1 MAAGLHLRTVLGLLL
16 SLATDP
22 HPTVH
27 FWALEALEKTITS
40 AGLSF
45 SSHVPSCLGIISQLI
60 LSDLFDPEDV
70 ITTISNVAT
79 EFPTLASLVRCVD
92 AIINIL
98 GPDLSSSKKS
108 RNLICML
115 VQEMEHEP
123 DPMVAAEAVRCTQH
137 LTLFAPDTVDLHRYI
152 RQLESNLT
160 SNYPEIQQI
169 SCEAIYGLI
178 RKDITSLF
186 SNATPG
192 FSNQLW
198 ALLNGRGLLSMDI
211 EDIIRSWVEQTA
223 LTDVQSWVE
232 ICLRFLT
239 HSGPQDLNSRADAAA
254 GTDASD
260 FVDEAAAFSSQPQGG
275 SIEERSNSYLRWQAV
290 SFALG
295 CLRRVVE
302 LNLKN
307 SIPIEDA
314 AHPLVVRVGDLIKVA
329 FTACTSTVIEIRL
342 GGLKLLHDLIK
353 ATLSQSLLLTSR
365 GLPPVW
371 ILIFQKARCLS
382 NTKPRLPRP

>member
-1 MAAGLHLRTVLGLLL
+1 
-16 SLATDP
+16 
-22 HPTVH
+22 VH

-70 ITTISNVAT
+70 PAAMSNVAT
-79 EFPTLASLVRCVD
+79 EFPTLAALIRGVD

-108 RNLICML
+108 RNLICMI
-115 VQEMEHEP
+115 VKEMEHTT
-123 DPMVAAEAVRCTQH
+123 DPIVATEAVRCTQH
-137 LTLFAPDTVDLHRYI
+137 LTLFAPDSIDFHRFV
-152 RQLESNLT
+152 RQLESNLN

-178 RKDITSLF
+178 RKDIKSVF
-186 SNATPG
+186 SNACPS
-192 FSNQLW
+192 FPDELW
-198 ALLNGRGLLSMDI
+198 ALLNGQGQISMDV

-223 LTDVQSWVE
+223 LTDVKGWVE
-232 ICLRFLT
+232 TCLRFLT
-239 HSGPQDLNSRADAAA
+239 HSGPQDHGSRGDAS
-254 GTDASD
+254 GIDASD
-260 FVDEAAAFSSQPQGG
+260 FVDEAAAFSQTQGG
-275 SIEERSNSYLRWQAV
+275 ITEDRSNSYLRWQAV

-302 LNLKN
+302 LNFK
-307 SIPIEDA
+307 SSTPVEDRS
-314 AHPLVVRVGDLIKVA
+314 HPLVVRVGDLIKVA
-329 FTACTSTVIEIRL
+329 FTACTSTVIDIRL

-353 ATLSQSLLLTSR
+353 VAPSR
-365 GLPPVW
+365 SH
-371 ILIFQKARCLS
+371 R
-382 NTKPRLPRP
+382 